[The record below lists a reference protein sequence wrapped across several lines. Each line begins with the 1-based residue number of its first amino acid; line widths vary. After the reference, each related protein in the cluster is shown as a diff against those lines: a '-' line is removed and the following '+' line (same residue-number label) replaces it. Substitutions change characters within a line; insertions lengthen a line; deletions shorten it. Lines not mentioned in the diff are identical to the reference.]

1 MDKKFGYYI
10 FSGMLLGAVL
20 GMMWAA
26 KGNLLLGLGVGAF
39 VGAAIG
45 WFGAAAVM
53 EKEKTKKEDK

>member
-1 MDKKFGYYI
+1 MDKKFGYSI
-10 FSGMLLGAVL
+10 FGGMLLGAVL

-26 KGNLLLGLGVGAF
+26 KGNLLLGLGFGAL

-53 EKEKTKKEDK
+53 ENEKAKKEDK